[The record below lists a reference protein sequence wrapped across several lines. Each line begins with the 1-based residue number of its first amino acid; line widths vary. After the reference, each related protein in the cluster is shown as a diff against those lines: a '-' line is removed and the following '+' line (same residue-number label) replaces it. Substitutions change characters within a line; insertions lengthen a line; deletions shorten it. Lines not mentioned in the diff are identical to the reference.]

1 MTTSANQ
8 CVSYSQYG
16 FMDLKSAYL
25 SKDSELRL
33 FLDKHD
39 IHIDLEAQILT
50 YNGQYYDISYGPR
63 PRGDKDAVNCWSVG
77 RKFFYDYT
85 ICGFLSVWES
95 APYGGQVHRRPEIL
109 DDIDNLL
116 HLRLSREWERTHIPY
131 EITAKVSGQ
140 HIVYDGDDSYSEKD
154 KVIDYLTKAYLTAFG
169 EPSEKVLLLKN
180 GIHIPPSDILD
191 IRPLSHWL
199 RR

>member
-1 MTTSANQ
+1 MTKSLDN
-8 CVSYSQYG
+8 SRLLSQSS
-16 FMDLKSAYL
+16 FIFLK
-25 SKDSELRL
+25 
-33 FLDKHD
+33 
-39 IHIDLEAQILT
+39 
-50 YNGQYYDISYGPR
+50 NISGLI
-63 PRGDKDAVNCWSVG
+63 G
-77 RKFFYDYT
+77 
-85 ICGFLSVWES
+85 
-95 APYGGQVHRRPEIL
+95 
-109 DDIDNLL
+109 NLL

-199 RR
+199 SR